1 MSHPSQWSGIFLW
14 VTVGW
19 NIIQFYGWI
28 GNLAIG
34 KVTETPW
41 FWSVTAPFPDLCS
54 PVIFAFLVL
63 FFFCLSHRSLN
74 LKDWG
79 TGKPVSSESLVHWG
93 KGFLA
98 EAMPRPSLLWQ
109 WLTSSLSEEWQ
120 TPVSIP
126 EAWVGVSWNP
136 RTYYS
141 THWDLPTL
149 YPPKN
154 NLFSQ
159 ETSRITLLSCLVL
172 HAFHIQKLS
181 LLVRNGIW
189 G

>member
-1 MSHPSQWSGIFLW
+1 MTISSTLCEYWDSQCHHELPFTMVRHLSVSDSGLKHHLVLW
-14 VTVGW
+14 LNW
-19 NIIQFYGWI
+19 KSCHR
-28 GNLAIG
+28 A
-34 KVTETPW
+34 KSETPW

-54 PVIFAFLVL
+54 PVI
-63 FFFCLSHRSLN
+63 FFCLSHRSLN

-126 EAWVGVSWNP
+126 EARVGVSWNP

-141 THWDLPTL
+141 THRDLPTL
-149 YPPKN
+149 HPPRTTSWN
-154 NLFSQ
+154 VQAEHRSLFFP
-159 ETSRITLLSCLVL
+159 
-172 HAFHIQKLS
+172 A
-181 LLVRNGIW
+181 
-189 G
+189 